1 MFQHALSKHSGWVVV
16 VKSRIHRYKPIQY
29 SPLALGQSAQQCPL
43 ADFGN
48 TIVFNGGSVSSVMIS
63 ALFRSRQSA
72 LFLMILSRAARSFS
86 LSSSGFMVNL
96 FMPVC
101 IQVGAYILLHLN
113 LFLETY

>member
-16 VKSRIHRYKPIQY
+16 VKSPIHRYKPIQY
-29 SPLALGQSAQQCPL
+29 PPLALGQSAQQCPL

-48 TIVFNGGSVSSVMIS
+48 TIVFNVSSVMVS